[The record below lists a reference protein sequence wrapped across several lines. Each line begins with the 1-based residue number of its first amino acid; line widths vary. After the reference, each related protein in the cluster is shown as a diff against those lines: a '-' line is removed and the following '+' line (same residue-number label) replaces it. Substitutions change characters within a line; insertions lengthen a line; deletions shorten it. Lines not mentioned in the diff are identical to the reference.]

1 MFGIVTLTLAEAHS
15 IVDAAI
21 AKARQLN
28 VNVSV
33 TVCDERGRLIALS
46 HMDGADAEA
55 NRFSMGKAIAS
66 AGTGLPSGEVKG
78 IIDSRADIV
87 REGAPP
93 IGIRGGLPIFRE
105 DLIEGACGV
114 DGALSHEQ
122 EEECARAGILRC
134 GLLFRPRSMR
144 DLEADRDPHPQRILT
159 GGNRHHRS

>member
-1 MFGIVTLTLAEAHS
+1 MLTQAEAHS
-15 IVDAAI
+15 IVDGAI

-28 VNVSV
+28 LNVSV
-33 TVCDERGRLIALS
+33 SVCDERGRLIALS
-46 HMDGADAEA
+46 RMDGAYTEA
-55 NRFSMGKAIAS
+55 GRFSIGKALAS

-78 IIDSRADIV
+78 IIDSQAEIV
-87 REGAPP
+87 GAGAPP
-93 IGIRGGLPIFRE
+93 IGIRGGLPIFRN

-144 DLEADRDPHPQRILT
+144 DLEADRDPHPQRILP
-159 GGNRHHRS
+159 GGNRHCRS

>member
-1 MFGIVTLTLAEAHS
+1 MFGIVTLTQAEANS

-21 AKARQLN
+21 TKARQLN

-33 TVCDERGRLIALS
+33 AVCDEQGRLIALS
-46 HMDGADAEA
+46 RMDGAYAEA
-55 NRFSMGKAIAS
+55 NRFSIGKAIAS

-87 REGAPP
+87 REGTPP

-122 EEECARAGILRC
+122 EEDFARAGILRC

-144 DLEADRDPHPQRILT
+144 DLEADRDSHPQRILP
-159 GGNRHHRS
+159 GGNRHCRS